1 MQYSILHSAI
11 IISPDY
17 RMLPE
22 ANGLD
27 IMKDLSDFWEWV
39 HGGGVHEELET
50 GIEIDYEKILI
61 EGGSAGSSMPA
72 TPTYEIS

>member
-1 MQYSILHSAI
+1 MNYSILNSAI
-11 IISPDY
+11 IVSPDY

-39 HGGGVHEELET
+39 HSGLKDELPT

-61 EGGSAGSSMPA
+61 EGGSAG
-72 TPTYEIS
+72 TFKIS